1 MEKLIVG
8 LQLYT
13 LRDFCKGVDLTSS
26 TFKRIR
32 EMGYRVVEIG
42 SVTDVDIKN
51 LKKLLDDYE
60 LYAWS
65 NRVSYSTLINQTEK
79 IIEESKIIGCEA
91 IICPILP
98 QELYTKEGYLKVA
111 NEFQRIA
118 PILKKEGLKLAFH
131 NHSLELEKFEGKT
144 GLEILLENAPELEI
158 QIDTYWIQHGG
169 GDPAEWIEKFSG
181 RVSSIHLKDMGIIKG
196 EQVMPPVGEGNLN
209 WRRII
214 EACKKAG
221 VKYGFV
227 EIDQTTIDPFGAVRI
242 SLQNLKNLGFESF

>member
-65 NRVSYSTLINQTEK
+65 NRVPYSTLINQTEK

-227 EIDQTTIDPFGAVRI
+227 EMDQTTIDPFEAVRI
-242 SLQNLKNLGFESF
+242 SLQNL

>member
-1 MEKLIVG
+1 MEKLIAG
-8 LQLYT
+8 LQLFT
-13 LRDFCKGVDLTSS
+13 LRDFCKGVELTSS

-32 EMGYRVVEIG
+32 EIGYRVVEIAG
-42 SVTDVDIKN
+42 IKDVDAKN
-51 LKKLLDDYE
+51 LRKILNDYG

-65 NRVSYSTLINQTEK
+65 IHIPYPALLNQTEK
-79 IIEESKIIGCEA
+79 IIEESKIIGCKA
-91 IICPILP
+91 IICPSLP
-98 QELYTKEGYLKVA
+98 KELHTKEGYLKA
-111 NEFQRIA
+111 GNELQKIA
-118 PILKKEGLKLAFH
+118 PILKKEGFKFAFH

-227 EIDQTTIDPFGAVRI
+227 EMDQTTIDPFEAVRI
-242 SLQNLKNLGFESF
+242 SLQNLKNLGFKSF

>member
-227 EIDQTTIDPFGAVRI
+227 EMDQTTIDPFEAVRI